1 MEKNKPS
8 ENKAE
13 KDMAAP
19 EASTP
24 DINEPDS
31 SAIDK
36 VPADDGKQKPVSEE
50 HKALND
56 VTSEIPAENGPS
68 EGGISSEE
76 LSQKP
81 DTPVKETGEEESDS
95 LKTDEEEKD
104 SNEKTV
110 KEPSKLYWIL
120 AVIVM
125 FALSL
130 IPAWKVLDKL
140 NTHYLG
146 GGELEGWLWRYW
158 WFKEMM
164 GSLWSQPHKDWGMI
178 IYTYL
183 CAGNYPETG
192 NVFDWQTF
200 SLVLEPIFGDPSY
213 YNFKIIAI
221 LFCNGI
227 AGYAL
232 TKYLTKQPFLAL
244 IGGAVLILNPYVAYE
259 IGNGRP
265 RQAMLFSLPLFVM
278 YLFENY
284 KTLKL
289 KPGILAGFWLGV
301 SAAVYLFYGMS
312 ALFFGL
318 LFVIIQLFID
328 HKKFTLTFAKYI
340 VMMMLIFFMIS
351 GPFSFRYIE
360 IVLKKEKLPETSYGR
375 DFPHLD
381 FLLQKNV
388 QVDQRDPLAQSLL
401 RYHSD
406 SVPVFYPFRIKYILN
421 IPLVISLFALIPLL
435 FIRPVPWL
443 WFLTFFFFYVLS
455 LGPYMRYGLGDD
467 NYVRIAEGRPI
478 PLLYAAFFKYVP
490 FFSRLFAPIRM
501 MGMMYICISALLIT
515 NLDFIIKRV
524 RYAIKPLGSIN
535 RSVFNGIVA
544 IIFIA
549 AITGQMLFAGQ
560 IPISISEISY
570 PDVYDD
576 MAKSKEIF
584 GVVELPFRVGDYGNY
599 YQMYHGKKVLWGWT
613 YGSIPTGFPKSN
625 ASFLSTVDPIKDNS
639 FVMFLEELNRQ
650 PEKPPEFNKQDLRR
664 LGKMGYKYLILHERG
679 CKDLDPDHGDLL
691 YDYFLYHLSKSV
703 GEPVKTGKEK
713 MKWQIYSE
721 HEPDQKF
728 RIAVFEI
735 KTDKKKSNK

>member
-1 MEKNKPS
+1 MENNIPS
-8 ENKAE
+8 EQE
-13 KDMAAP
+13 PDKDMKDPGDSLPGVNDADNLSIDKTSTDDGIEEP
-19 EASTP
+19 EVS
-24 DINEPDS
+24 DQKMINADKPES
-31 SAIDK
+31 SADHEK
-36 VPADDGKQKPVSEE
+36 GE
-50 HKALND
+50 
-56 VTSEIPAENGPS
+56 SEIFPESSLDIS
-68 EGGISSEE
+68 EKSEIEDITKDAPQGKTETDKEE
-76 LSQKP
+76 L
-81 DTPVKETGEEESDS
+81 TEEIE
-95 LKTDEEEKD
+95 
-104 SNEKTV
+104 

-158 WFKEMM
+158 WFKQMM
-164 GSLWSQPHKDWGMI
+164 GSLWSQPHKDLGMI

-232 TKYLTKQPFLAL
+232 TKYLTKQPWLAL
-244 IGGAVLILNPYVAYE
+244 IGGAVLVLNPYVAYE

-278 YLFENY
+278 YLFDNY

-289 KPGILAGFWLGV
+289 KSGILAGFWLGV

-328 HKKFTLTFAKYI
+328 HKKFTFTFVKYI
-340 VMMMLIFFMIS
+340 VIIMLIFFMIS

-388 QVDQRDPLAQSLL
+388 QVDPRDPLAQSLL

-406 SVPVFYPFRIKYILN
+406 SVPVFYPFRIKYLLN
-421 IPLVISLFALIPLL
+421 IPLIISLFAFIPLL

-524 RYAIKPLGSIN
+524 RHAIKFLGSIN
-535 RSVFNGIVA
+535 KSVFTGIIAV
-544 IIFIA
+544 IFIA

-570 PDVYDD
+570 PTVYDE
-576 MAKSKEIF
+576 MAKSKEKF

-613 YGSIPTGFPKSN
+613 YGSIPNGFPKSN

-639 FVMFLEELNRQ
+639 FVVFMEELNRQ
-650 PEKPPEFNKQDLRR
+650 PEKPPEFNKQDLIR
-664 LGKMGYKYLILHERG
+664 LEKLGYKYLILHERG
-679 CKDLDPDHGDLL
+679 CRDLDPDHGDLL
-691 YDYFLYHLSKSV
+691 YDYFIYHLTKAL
-703 GEPVKTGKEK
+703 GEPVKTGEEK
-713 MKWQIYSE
+713 MKWQIFAE
-721 HEPDQKF
+721 GEPDQKF
-728 RIAVFEI
+728 RISVFELNSD
-735 KTDKKKSNK
+735 DKKSSK

>member
-1 MEKNKPS
+1 MENNKPS
-8 ENKAE
+8 EQKPH
-13 KDMAAP
+13 KDMTDP
-19 EASTP
+19 GASTP
-24 DINEPDS
+24 ETNVSGS
-31 SAIDK
+31 SAIDD
-36 VPADDGKQKPVSEE
+36 VSAHDGGEEPVSEE
-50 HKALND
+50 NKAMDADRSELPADNKKAESEIAPENLLE
-56 VTSEIPAENGPS
+56 TSEKPAPEAD
-68 EGGISSEE
+68 
-76 LSQKP
+76 QKEP
-81 DTPVKETGEEESDS
+81 DSPE
-95 LKTDEEEKD
+95 TDEEAE
-104 SNEKTV
+104 

-125 FALSL
+125 FLLSL
-130 IPAWKVLDKL
+130 IPAWKVLSKI

-164 GSLWSQPHKDWGMI
+164 GSLWSQPNKDWGML

-200 SLVLEPIFGDPSY
+200 SLALEPIFGDPSY
-213 YNFKIIAI
+213 YNIKIISI

-232 TKYLTKQPFLAL
+232 TKYLTKQPFLAM

-265 RQAMLFSLPLFVM
+265 RQIMLFSLPLFVM
-278 YLFENY
+278 YLFDNY

-289 KPGILAGFWLGV
+289 RPGLLAGFWLGV
-301 SAAVYLFYGMS
+301 SAAIYLFYGMS

-318 LFVIIQLFID
+318 MFVIIQLYID
-328 HKKFTLTFAKYI
+328 HKKFTFTFAKYI
-340 VMMMLIFFMIS
+340 VIMMLLFIMIS

-406 SVPVFYPFRIKYILN
+406 SVPVFYPFRLKYVLN
-421 IPLVISLFALIPLL
+421 IPLIISLFALIPLL
-435 FIRPVPWL
+435 FVRPIPWL

-455 LGPYMRYGLGDD
+455 LGPYLRYGLGDN

-501 MGMMYICISALLIT
+501 MGMMYVCISALLIT
-515 NLDFIIKRV
+515 NLDFIIKRIRSV
-524 RYAIKPLGSIN
+524 IKPLGNIN
-535 RSVFNGIVA
+535 RSVFNGITA
-544 IIFIA
+544 IIFLL
-549 AITGQMLFAGQ
+549 AITGQMLYAGQ
-560 IPISISEISY
+560 IPVAISEISY

-576 MAKSKEIF
+576 MAKSKENF
-584 GVVELPFRVGDYGNY
+584 GVIELPFRVGDYGNY

-613 YGSIPTGFPKSN
+613 YGSIPTGFPKSK
-625 ASFLSTVDPIKDNS
+625 ASFLSEVDPIKDNS

-664 LGKMGYKYLILHERG
+664 LVKMSYKYLILHERG
-679 CKDLDPDHGDLL
+679 CREMDPEHGDLL
-691 YDYFLYHLSKSV
+691 YDYLVVHLTKSV
-703 GEPVKTGKEK
+703 GKPLKTGYES
-713 MKWQIYSE
+713 MKWQIYSPHGPE
-721 HEPDQKF
+721 QNF

-735 KTDKKKSNK
+735 NTDSKKSDK